1 MKKTE
6 LKPYRFHYPPS
17 MFWIRG
23 KYYTSTDSG
32 WMELPDGTTL
42 EDLRKVWID
51 SSIKPKKTGEDK
63 VQEFQIKSGRGEKY
77 YTVKNKNG
85 EWSCTCT
92 GFGFRRKCTHIET
105 AKKQKSV

>member
-6 LKPYRFHYPPS
+6 LKHYRFHYPPS

-42 EDLRKVWID
+42 EDLRKVLID

-85 EWSCTCT
+85 DWSCTCT